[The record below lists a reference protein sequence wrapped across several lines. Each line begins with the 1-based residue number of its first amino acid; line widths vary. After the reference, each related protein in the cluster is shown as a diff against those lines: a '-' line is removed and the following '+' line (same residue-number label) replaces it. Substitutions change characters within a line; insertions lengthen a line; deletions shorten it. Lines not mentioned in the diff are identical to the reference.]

1 MGTRS
6 KVVLPSSPTISTRSK
21 RRLSLWFVTCL
32 LNLLIV
38 CETNTCLNSH
48 SSTRPY
54 LCMAEIMV
62 DLCETLFMWDL
73 VNCNACVKI
82 LEHIIYCYVSYLLN
96 ITPNMCCYVY
106 YILQICP
113 TLCVNLF
120 AYYYFKYTTN
130 YWQPKLTIMRRSE
143 LLTST
148 RTSDFHVGVLA
159 LCENQNFWPPT
170 RTFDLRMGVLALH
183 ETQNFLNPC

>member
-1 MGTRS
+1 MHVWIRTLLRDLIYVWL
-6 KVVLPSSPTISTRSK
+6 K
-21 RRLSLWFVTCL
+21 LWWIYV
-32 LNLLIV
+32 
-38 CETNTCLNSH
+38 
-48 SSTRPY
+48 RPY
-54 LCMAEIMV
+54 LC
-62 DLCETLFMWDL
+62 ETWLIAMHVWKF
-73 VNCNACVKI
+73 
-82 LEHIIYCYVSYLLN
+82 LEHTIYCYVSYLLN

-120 AYYYFKYTTN
+120 AYYYSKYTTN